1 MSDESATNLELS
13 ILEIVSQH
21 RDIHILNIMNQIKQ
35 MTMITGQSFDKNA
48 FNESIVGLE
57 KKGYIKRLVTNPD
70 TFGITEKGINLLE
83 S

>member
-35 MTMITGQSFDKNA
+35 LSMITSQSFDKNA
-48 FNESIVGLE
+48 LMESIEGLE

-70 TFGITEKGINLLE
+70 TFGITDKGTSLLE